1 MRKWMIWMVCLGLG
15 LGPCVRAFA
24 MDGSKTVTVW
34 EEGQAATA
42 QPPGGE
48 QPAQAKSPD
57 KGQPAQ
63 AKSTNGEQ
71 TAQPDPLKLNAQS
84 AVLADGLTGRVL
96 YGKGEDT
103 IRPMAS
109 TTKIMTC
116 ILALELGDPDDVV
129 TATKEAAGQPKV
141 HLGVQSGQT
150 FYLKDLLYSLMLESH
165 NDAAV
170 MIAEHIGGSVPG
182 FARLMNEK
190 AKALGCENTYF
201 ITPNGLDAKETD
213 EAGVE
218 HVHSTTAADLARI
231 MAYCVNLSPKRQ
243 EFLEITQTQNY
254 FFTDVP
260 GKHSYNCT
268 NHNAFLTM
276 MDGVVSGKT
285 GFTGGAGYSYVAA
298 MEKDG
303 RPYVIAILGCGWPPH
318 KTWKWA
324 DARKLFNFGLEHYQM
339 KDVYEEQRFS
349 PVPVTGGLCWD
360 DGSGAGTDQVSLT
373 MGQENAGRELKLLLG
388 EDEQVEIRQNL
399 PVRLAAP
406 VRAGQKVGTV
416 EYRLNGQTVRSFPVY
431 TENGV
436 EQITLKRCL
445 LRVGALFGGLWEGQ
459 RPAG

>member
-1 MRKWMIWMVCLGLG
+1 MVCLGLG

-34 EEGQAATA
+34 EEGQDRTPDGEQPATA
-42 QPPGGE
+42 QPQDGDRP
-48 QPAQAKSPD
+48 
-57 KGQPAQ
+57 
-63 AKSTNGEQ
+63 
-71 TAQPDPLKLNAQS
+71 AQPDPLKLNAQS

-116 ILALELGDPDDVV
+116 ILALELGNPDDVV

-254 FFTDVP
+254 
-260 GKHSYNCT
+260 C
-268 NHNAFLTM
+268 
-276 MDGVVSGKT
+276 
-285 GFTGGAGYSYVAA
+285 FTGQ
-298 MEKDG
+298 
-303 RPYVIAILGCGWPPH
+303 
-318 KTWKWA
+318 T
-324 DARKLFNFGLEHYQM
+324 
-339 KDVYEEQRFS
+339 
-349 PVPVTGGLCWD
+349 
-360 DGSGAGTDQVSLT
+360 
-373 MGQENAGRELKLLLG
+373 LL
-388 EDEQVEIRQNL
+388 
-399 PVRLAAP
+399 
-406 VRAGQKVGTV
+406 
-416 EYRLNGQTVRSFPVY
+416 
-431 TENGV
+431 
-436 EQITLKRCL
+436 
-445 LRVGALFGGLWEGQ
+445 
-459 RPAG
+459 

>member
-34 EEGQAATA
+34 EEGQDRA
-42 QPPGGE
+42 PDGE
-48 QPAQAKSPD
+48 QPAAAKSPD
-57 KGQPAQ
+57 GDRP
-63 AKSTNGEQ
+63 
-71 TAQPDPLKLNAQS
+71 AQPDPLTLNAQS

-96 YGKGEDT
+96 SGKGEDT

-116 ILALELGDPDDVV
+116 ILALELGNPNDVI

-303 RPYVIAILGCGWPPH
+303 RPYVIALLGCGWPPH

-324 DARKLFNFGLEHYQM
+324 DARTLFNFGLEHYQM

-373 MGQENAGRELKLLLG
+373 MGQESTGRELKLLLG

-406 VRAGQKVGTV
+406 VQAGQKIGTV

-445 LRVGALFGGLWEGQ
+445 LRVGALFGGLWERQ

>member
-1 MRKWMIWMVCLGLG
+1 MRRWMIWMVCLGLG

-24 MDGSKTVTVW
+24 MDGNEIVTVW
-34 EEGQAATA
+34 EEERGAAQETQQPGA
-42 QPPGGE
+42 QSD
-48 QPAQAKSPD
+48 AQS
-57 KGQPAQ
+57 
-63 AKSTNGEQ
+63 
-71 TAQPDPLKLNAQS
+71 DPLKLNAQS

-96 YGKGEDT
+96 YGKGADT

-116 ILALELGDPDDVV
+116 ILALELGSPDDVV
-129 TATKEAAGQPKV
+129 TASREAAGQPKV
-141 HLGVQSGQT
+141 HLGVRSEQT

-165 NDAAV
+165 NDTAV

-182 FARLMNEK
+182 FAKLMNEK
-190 AKALGCENTYF
+190 ARELGCENTYF
-201 ITPNGLDAKETD
+201 ITPNGLDARETD

-218 HVHSTTAADLARI
+218 RIHSTTAADLARI
-231 MAYCVNLSPKRQ
+231 MGYCVNQSPKRQ

-254 FFTDVP
+254 FFTDIG

-339 KDVYEEQRFS
+339 RDVYQAQQF
-349 PVPVTGGLCWD
+349 PKIPVTGGLCWD
-360 DGSGAGTDQVSLT
+360 EGSGAGNDQVSLT
-373 MGQENAGRELKLLLG
+373 MGPEQEAREVKLLLG
-388 EDEQVEIRQNL
+388 EDEEVEIRQNL
-399 PVRLAAP
+399 PARLAAP
-406 VRAGQKVGTV
+406 VREGQMVGSV
-416 EYRLNGQTVRSFPVY
+416 EYRLNGQTVRQFPVY
-431 TENGV
+431 TQSGV
-436 EQITLKRCL
+436 EKITLKRCL
-445 LRVGALFGGLWEGQ
+445 LHIGALFGSLRQNPWTGG
-459 RPAG
+459 

>member
-1 MRKWMIWMVCLGLG
+1 MRRWMIWIVCLGLG

-24 MDGSKTVTVW
+24 MDGNDTVTVW
-34 EEGQAATA
+34 EEGQDPAADGA
-42 QPPGGE
+42 Q
-48 QPAQAKSPD
+48 QSDAHPAEES
-57 KGQPAQ
+57 
-63 AKSTNGEQ
+63 
-71 TAQPDPLKLNAQS
+71 DPLKLNAQS

-103 IRPMAS
+103 VRPMAS

-116 ILALELGDPDDVV
+116 ILALELGSPDDVV
-129 TATKEAAGQPKV
+129 TASKEAARQPKV
-141 HLGVQSGQT
+141 HLGVQSEQT

-165 NDAAV
+165 NDTAV

-182 FARLMNEK
+182 FAKLMNDK
-190 AKALGCENTYF
+190 AKELGCENTYF

-218 HVHSTTAADLARI
+218 HMHSTTAADLARI
-231 MAYCVNLSPKRQ
+231 MGYCVNQSPKRQ

-254 FFTDVP
+254 FFTDIG

-268 NHNAFLTM
+268 NHNAFLSM

-339 KDVYEEQRFS
+339 KDVYQDQQFS
-349 PVPVTGGLCWD
+349 PVPVTDGLCWD
-360 DGSGAGTDQVSLT
+360 EGSGTRNDQVSLT
-373 MGQENAGRELKLLLG
+373 MGPERGAREVKLLLG
-388 EDEQVEIRQNL
+388 EGEEVEIRQNL
-399 PVRLAAP
+399 PARLAAP
-406 VRAGQKVGTV
+406 VRAGQQVGSV
-416 EYRLNGQTVRSFPVY
+416 EYRLNGQTVRQFPVY
-431 TENGV
+431 TESGV
-436 EQITLKRCL
+436 EKITLKRCL
-445 LRVGALFGGLWEGQ
+445 QRVGALFAGLRQEP